1 MNLRTVPR
9 RLLVLSLLAGIA
21 ACSGPQFRPGDE
33 ALRSDRA
40 VVRLLALVEASREQQ
55 DQVLA
60 AYDVDAV
67 RRREIERDL
76 QTLSRERG
84 KLDPRQPDFLAA
96 NQAWVQRWTAL
107 MAERYAIQAR
117 FDVAVAGVLKSSQWE
132 DWVNYTSAQPS
143 GYGGYGGYG
152 EGGSGRR
159 PGGP

>member
-1 MNLRTVPR
+1 MNHCLAPR
-9 RLLVLSLLAGIA
+9 RLLLLALLAGVV

-33 ALRSDRA
+33 SLRSDRA

-67 RRREIERDL
+67 RRREIEREL
-76 QTLSRERG
+76 QTLTRERG
-84 KLDPRQPDFLAA
+84 KLDPHQPDFLAA

-117 FDVAVAGVLKSSQWE
+117 FDVAVAAVLKSSQWE

-143 GYGGYGGYG
+143 GYGGYG
-152 EGGSGRR
+152 EGGPGRR
-159 PGGP
+159 PGGT

>member
-1 MNLRTVPR
+1 MNLRPVPR

-76 QTLSRERG
+76 QTLNRERG
-84 KLDPRQPDFLAA
+84 KLDPHQPDFLAA

-117 FDVAVAGVLKSSQWE
+117 FDVAVAGALKSSQWE
-132 DWVNYTSAQPS
+132 DWVNYTTAQPS
-143 GYGGYGGYG
+143 GYGGYG
-152 EGGSGRR
+152 EGGPGRR
-159 PGGP
+159 SGGP